1 MSDRTTLLTLK
12 HFAYIKSAGRA
23 AKKLVAAGAV
33 SLFLGLTSGASQA
46 QVYGSYNMGCI
57 DNAQPLA
64 LQGEHY
70 VMQIWGKGRNYA
82 HPDMLDYLDKFI
94 TRTKEAGLPDVIIG
108 DLSQKYGGPYAGS
121 NHASHMVGLDVDIPF
136 GFAKDLKDKSKTPDS
151 FYLVRNGKLTDSFDD
166 ERIKLIYLAAQ
177 DERVE
182 RIFVSPRI
190 KEGMCKLFEGK
201 GDDSFLAKL
210 RPWFGH
216 RAHMH
221 VRLACPSDS
230 PYCKA
235 QAAAP
240 EGTGCGYE
248 VQSWFMPP
256 DPNAKPAPAKAK
268 QKPVMP
274 QQCKVLLSKNG

>member
-1 MSDRTTLLTLK
+1 MVLC
-12 HFAYIKSAGRA
+12 A
-23 AKKLVAAGAV
+23 AAGA
-33 SLFLGLTSGASQA
+33 AQA
-46 QVYGSYNMGCI
+46 QVYGSYNMGCL

-64 LQGEHY
+64 LKGDHY
-70 VMQIWGKGRNYA
+70 VMQIWGRGRNYA
-82 HPDMLDYLDKFI
+82 HPEMLDYLNKFI
-94 TRTKEAGLPDVIIG
+94 ERTKAAGLPDVIIG

-136 GFAKDLKDKSKTPDS
+136 GFAKDLKDLHKTPDS
-151 FYLVRNGKLTDSFDD
+151 FYLVRSGKLTDSFDED
-166 ERIKLIYLAAQ
+166 RIKLIYLAAQ

-190 KEGMCKLFEGK
+190 KEGMCSLFEGK
-201 GDDSFLAKL
+201 GDDSFLSKL

-221 VRLACPSDS
+221 VRLSCPADS

-240 EGTGCGYE
+240 AGTGCGYE

-256 DPNAKPAPAKAK
+256 DPNAKPAAVKPKP
-268 QKPVMP
+268 KPVMP
-274 QQCKVLLSKNG
+274 QQCKVLLSRQG